1 MNTLSKHF
9 LLVFLLLITFH
20 SVSQLSISRLT
31 DSSYVFTT
39 SRLYIDNGDSTV
51 FPANGL
57 IKVTSAGVLLIDTPW
72 DTTQFQPLLD
82 SIEKRF
88 HSPVKWVI
96 STHSHADR
104 TAGLD
109 YYKTKGIAT
118 YTSFST
124 RKICEERGE
133 PQPEFVFHHDT
144 VFQLGATKVQTF
156 FPGAGHTPDNIVIW
170 FPEDRILY
178 GGCFIKSVEATD
190 IGNRADANF
199 GTWEM
204 SVRLVE
210 RTFKHPKWIIPGHQS
225 WESKKSLKHT
235 KKLIRKI

>member
-1 MNTLSKHF
+1 MKYFVLLSAF
-9 LLVFLLLITFH
+9 LVSVH
-20 SVSQLSISRLT
+20 SNAQKLELSRLN

-39 SRLYIDNGDSTV
+39 WQLYISKTDSTLY
-51 FPANGL
+51 PANGF

-104 TAGLD
+104 TAGLT
-109 YYKTKGIAT
+109 YYKSKGIAT

-124 RKICEERGE
+124 RKICQERGE
-133 PQPEFVFHHDT
+133 PQPEFVFYHDT

-170 FPEDRILY
+170 FPEEKILY
-178 GGCFIKSVEATD
+178 GGCFIKSVDAED

-199 GTWEM
+199 GTWPM
-204 SVRLVE
+204 AVRLVQ
-210 RTFKHPKWIIPGHQS
+210 RTFKHPKWIIPGHES
-225 WESKKSLKHT
+225 WKSKKALKHT
-235 KKLIRKI
+235 RKLIRKA

>member
-1 MNTLSKHF
+1 MKYLFVLSAF
-9 LLVFLLLITFH
+9 FVYTH
-20 SVSQLSISRLT
+20 SIAQLKLSPLS
-31 DSSYVFTT
+31 DSSYIFTT
-39 SRLYIDNGDSTV
+39 WQLYVSKTDSTL
-51 FPANGL
+51 FPANGF
-57 IKVTSAGVLLIDTPW
+57 IKITSAGVLMIDTPW

-109 YYKTKGIAT
+109 YYKSKGIAT

-124 RKICEERGE
+124 RKICQERGE
-133 PQPEFVFHHDT
+133 PQPEFVFYHDT

-170 FPEDRILY
+170 FPEEKILY
-178 GGCFIKSVEATD
+178 GGCFVKSVEATD

-204 SVRLVE
+204 SVKLVE

-235 KKLIRKI
+235 RKLIRKS

>member
-1 MNTLSKHF
+1 MKQFILFS
-9 LLVFLLLITFH
+9 LLFITFQTRA
-20 SVSQLSISRLT
+20 QLELSRLS

-39 SRLYIDNGDSTV
+39 YRTFIDEKDTTTIPS
-51 FPANGL
+51 NGL
-57 IKVTSAGVLLIDTPW
+57 IKITSAGVLLIDTPW

-82 SIEKRF
+82 SIQKRF

-109 YYKTKGIAT
+109 YYKMKGIAT

-133 PQPEFVFHHDT
+133 PQPEFVFYHDT
-144 VFQLGATKVQTF
+144 VF
-156 FPGAGHTPDNIVIW
+156 H
-170 FPEDRILY
+170 
-178 GGCFIKSVEATD
+178 
-190 IGNRADANF
+190 F
-199 GTWEM
+199 GTWGM
-204 SVRLVE
+204 AIHLVK

-225 WESKKSLKHT
+225 WESKRSLKHT
-235 KKLIRKI
+235 RKLIRKI

>member
-1 MNTLSKHF
+1 MKQFILFS
-9 LLVFLLLITFH
+9 LLFITFQTRA
-20 SVSQLSISRLT
+20 QLELSRLS

-39 SRLYIDNGDSTV
+39 YRTFIDEKDTTTIPS
-51 FPANGL
+51 NGL
-57 IKVTSAGVLLIDTPW
+57 IKITSAGVLLIDTPW

-82 SIEKRF
+82 SIQKRF

-109 YYKTKGIAT
+109 YYKMKGIAT

-133 PQPEFVFHHDT
+133 PQPEFVFYHDT
-144 VFQLGATKVQTF
+144 VFHLGATKVQTF
-156 FPGAGHTPDNIVIW
+156 FPGAGHAPDNIVIW
-170 FPEDRILY
+170 FPEERILY

-199 GTWEM
+199 GTWGM
-204 SVRLVE
+204 AIHLVK

-225 WESKKSLKHT
+225 WESKRSLKHT
-235 KKLIRKI
+235 RKLIRKI

>member
-1 MNTLSKHF
+1 MKYLFVLSAF
-9 LLVFLLLITFH
+9 FVYTNSIA
-20 SVSQLSISRLT
+20 QLKLSRLS

-39 SRLYIDNGDSTV
+39 WQLYVSKTDSTL
-51 FPANGL
+51 FPANGF
-57 IKVTSAGVLLIDTPW
+57 IKITSAGVLMIDTPW

-104 TAGLD
+104 TAGLE
-109 YYKTKGIAT
+109 YYKSKGIAT

-124 RKICEERGE
+124 RKICQERGE
-133 PQPEFVFHHDT
+133 PQPEFVFYHDT

-170 FPEDRILY
+170 FPEEKILY
-178 GGCFIKSVEATD
+178 GGCFVKSVEATD

-204 SVRLVE
+204 SVKLVE

-225 WESKKSLKHT
+225 WENKKSLKHT
-235 KKLIRKI
+235 RKLIRKS